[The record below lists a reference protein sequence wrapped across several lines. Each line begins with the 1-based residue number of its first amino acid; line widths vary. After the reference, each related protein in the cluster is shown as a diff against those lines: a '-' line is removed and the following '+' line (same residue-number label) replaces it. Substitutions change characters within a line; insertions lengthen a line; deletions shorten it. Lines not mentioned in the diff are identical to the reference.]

1 MPQVLEIDPL
11 QPQDALIG
19 RAVRVIRAGGVVAFP
34 TETFY
39 GLAADAMNGEAIE
52 QIFRIKGRA
61 FSNPIALISGSKNDL
76 GGCVGEIPASAKALM
91 QAFWPG
97 PLTLLFAASSR
108 ISPRLTAGSGKIGIR
123 VSSHPVADSLAN
135 LLGGPITATSAN
147 LAGAPECRTAAE
159 VLACLEDLV
168 DLVIDGGATPGGTGS
183 TIFDVTGH
191 PPICLR
197 DGAIPAARIFEIIIE
212 ETNP

>member
-1 MPQVLEIDPL
+1 MFGKWPGTWNENRPVWMPQVLEIDPL

-19 RAVRVIRAGGVVAFP
+19 RAVRVLRAGGVVAFP

-39 GLAADAMNGEAIE
+39 GLAADAMNDEAIE

-76 GGCVGEIPASAKALM
+76 GGCVGEIPASAKGLM

-97 PLTLLFAASSR
+97 PLTLLFAASPR

-135 LLGGPITATSAN
+135 LACLGG
-147 LAGAPECRTAAE
+147 
-159 VLACLEDLV
+159 LV
-168 DLVIDGGATPGGTGS
+168 DLVIEGGATPGGTGS
-183 TIFDVTGH
+183 TIFDVTKF
-191 PPICLR
+191 PPVCLR
-197 DGAIPAARIFEIIIE
+197 DGAIPAARVFEII
-212 ETNP
+212 TKNTKF